1 LEWTIEFLSALLPN
15 MDSKPNERIAEVA
28 AILADGLQRVLARQ
42 SSAKAPGNGESSLSI
57 LPDQSGGRPIPENGE
72 PQ

>member
-1 LEWTIEFLSALLPN
+1 LKWTRDFLSVLLPD
-15 MDSKPNERIAEVA
+15 MDSNPDERIAEVA

-42 SSAKAPGNGESSLSI
+42 SSAKALGNGESSLPF

-72 PQ
+72 PK